1 MAERERKEALAGY
14 QSVKVFHEHAA
25 EYDNWFASSLV
36 YEIELAAL
44 QSLKSLLPG
53 PKMEIGVGPGRFAR
67 DLDVAFGLDP
77 AWAPLRLALQRG
89 VKCCQG
95 LAEELPIKD
104 RALGTVMLLFTLC
117 FVLEPQKTMA
127 ECCRVLKDDGH
138 LIIGMIPAESIWGK
152 HLAAKKKAAHI
163 FYEHANFYSIAT
175 VVEWLAEVNMNII
188 ECRSTLYQAP
198 EHVKQQEVPLE
209 TLDEQ
214 AGFVVVAARK
224 GHV

>member
-1 MAERERKEALAGY
+1 
-14 QSVKVFHEHAA
+14 
-25 EYDNWFASSLV
+25 
-36 YEIELAAL
+36 
-44 QSLKSLLPG
+44 
-53 PKMEIGVGPGRFAR
+53 
-67 DLDVAFGLDP
+67 
-77 AWAPLRLALQRG
+77 
-89 VKCCQG
+89 
-95 LAEELPIKD
+95 
-104 RALGTVMLLFTLC
+104 
-117 FVLEPQKTMA
+117 
-127 ECCRVLKDDGH
+127 
-138 LIIGMIPAESIWGK
+138 MIPAESIWGK

-214 AGFVVVAARK
+214 AGFVVIAARK